1 MIGRPLYLV
10 LLALPA
16 CLWAP
21 VAPAADFGADHATAR
36 LVAGHDASR
45 PGSALLLGVRFDIEP
60 GWHIYWKHP
69 GGAGLATEVRW
80 LLPEGLAAGP
90 LQWPLPIAF
99 TQAEGIPGYGY
110 EGSVVLAAELRGA
123 SAGAATKVGAELSW
137 LACKEVCVLGRAEL
151 EGELLALPADPAL
164 TSWSKG
170 LPELLGEGAPFT
182 VTTTGGTAQGA
193 LGLWLRWSGEPL
205 AVAWFPDPPPGLAVG
220 EATVRTRGNLTR
232 IDAPVRWQA
241 GAAATDRSL
250 RSLVV
255 TTDARGV
262 RRGWEL
268 VTELEP

>member
-1 MIGRPLYLV
+1 V
-10 LLALPA
+10 
-16 CLWAP
+16 
-21 VAPAADFGADHATAR
+21 R
-36 LVAGHDASR
+36 LVAGRDAAR
-45 PGSALLLGVRFDIEP
+45 PGSGQLLGVRFDIEP
-60 GWHIYWKHP
+60 GWHIYWRHP
-69 GGAGLATEVRW
+69 GGAGLATEVEWR
-80 LLPEGLAAGP
+80 LPAGAAAGP

-99 TQAEGIPGYGY
+99 TQGGGIPGYGY
-110 EGSVVLAAELRGA
+110 EGSVVLASELRGA
-123 SAGAATKVGAELSW
+123 AASAPVGAEVSW

-151 EGELLALPADPAL
+151 EGELGALPTDPAL
-164 TSWSKG
+164 SAWSKG
-170 LPELLGEGAPFT
+170 LPAPLGEGAPFT
-182 VTTTGGTAQGA
+182 VTTTGGTAQGT

-205 AVAWFPDPPPGLAVG
+205 AVAWFPDPPPGGLAVG

-241 GAAATDRSL
+241 GAQAQDRSL